1 MYKRVLDLPA
11 LLARK
16 SFFLLGPRQTGKST
30 LLRASFPDAVFVDLL
45 ESETFHELS
54 SHPERLRQRL
64 PDRRSCLIIDEIQ
77 KLPVL
82 LNEVQLL
89 LDRNPSLRAVMT
101 GSSARKLRRGAVNLL
116 GGRAWMA
123 SLHPLVSAEAAG
135 IPLGQRLNRGGL
147 PSVLDSAHSGEELR
161 AYVGAYL
168 REEVRAE
175 GLVRSIENFSRF
187 LDVAGMTSGEQ
198 VNFTAVAN
206 DAGVPARTVR
216 EHYQVLIDTLVGH
229 ELPAYRKTLKRKPVA
244 AAKFYLFDVGVANAL
259 KHVESHSPGS
269 ASFGQALEHLVFLEL
284 RAFLDYRRLNL
295 PLSFWRSQSHFEVD
309 FLVGDAVAIEV
320 KAKASVSD
328 RDLKGLRALR
338 EEVKLKH
345 ALVVSLERTRRKTED
360 GILILPVQEFFDGLW
375 NISSDLL
382 GL

>member
-11 LLARK
+11 LLRHK

-54 SHPERLRQRL
+54 SHPERLRQRQ
-64 PDRRSCLIIDEIQ
+64 PDRKSCLIIDEIQ
-77 KLPVL
+77 KLPIL
-82 LNEVQLL
+82 LNEVQLM
-89 LDRNPSLRAVMT
+89 LDRNPSLRVVMT
-101 GSSARKLRRGAVNLL
+101 GSSARKLRRGAANLL

-123 SLHPLVSAEAAG
+123 ALNPLISVEAAG
-135 IPLGQRLNRGGL
+135 VPLSQRLNRGGL
-147 PSVLDSAHSGEELR
+147 PSILDSAKPLEDLR

-168 REEVRAE
+168 REEIRAE

-198 VNFTAVAN
+198 VNYTAVAN

-216 EHYQVLIDTLVGH
+216 EHYQVLVDTLVGH
-229 ELPAYRKTLKRKPVA
+229 ELPAYQKTLKRKPVA
-244 AAKFYLFDVGVANAL
+244 MAKFYLFDVGIANVL
-259 KHVESHSPGS
+259 KHVESHSAGS
-269 ASFGQALEHLVFLEL
+269 ASFGQALEHQVFLEL
-284 RAFLDYRRLNL
+284 RALLDYRRLSL
-295 PLSFWRSQSHFEVD
+295 PLTYWRSQSQFEVD
-309 FLVGDAVAIEV
+309 FVVGDGVGIEV
-320 KAKASVSD
+320 KAKASVSE

-345 ALVVSLERTRRKTED
+345 ALVVCLERTRRKTED
-360 GILILPVQEFFDGLW
+360 GIVLLPVQEFFKGLW
-375 NISSDLL
+375 D
-382 GL
+382 GEWVV

>member
-64 PDRRSCLIIDEIQ
+64 PDRRSCLVIDEIQ

-82 LNEVQLL
+82 LNEVQLM

-101 GSSARKLRRGAVNLL
+101 GSSARKLRQGAVNLL
-116 GGRAWMA
+116 GGRVWMA
-123 SLHPLVSAEAAG
+123 TLHPLVSAEAAG
-135 IPLGQRLNRGGL
+135 VPLGQRLNRGGL

-269 ASFGQALEHLVFLEL
+269 VSFGQALEHQVFLEL
-284 RAFLDYRRLNL
+284 RAYLDYRRSTL

-320 KAKASVSD
+320 KAKTSVSE
-328 RDLKGLRALR
+328 RELKGLRALR
-338 EEVKLKH
+338 EDVKLKH
-345 ALVVSLERTRRKTED
+345 AVVVSLERSRRKTED

-375 NISSDLL
+375 DPSADFL